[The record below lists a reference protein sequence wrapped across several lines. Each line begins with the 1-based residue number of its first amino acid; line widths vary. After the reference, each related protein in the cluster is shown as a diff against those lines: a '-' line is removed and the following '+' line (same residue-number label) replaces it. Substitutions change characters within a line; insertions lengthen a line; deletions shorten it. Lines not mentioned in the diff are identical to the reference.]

1 MAFVNEV
8 VSDEDI
14 AKYNLPFKPGD
25 GRYWTRDRER
35 DCYLW
40 GGIIENFARDYVPE
54 GRFWLYLQGT
64 CLDVSLNVK
73 ILTRG
78 SREKPSQIIWEEVA
92 HIQPSNLA
100 GVDEKDFLS
109 VLKEALLVFGRDGER
124 NQLMP
129 ESIVTF
135 QF

>member
-14 AKYNLPFKPGD
+14 VKYNLPFKPGA
-25 GRYWTRDRER
+25 GRYWTRDREQ

-54 GRFWLYLQGT
+54 GRFWFYLRGT

-73 ILTRG
+73 ILSRG
-78 SREKPSQIIWEEVA
+78 SRGKPSQIVWEEVS
-92 HIQPSNLA
+92 HIYPWNFV
-100 GVDEKDFLS
+100 GVDEKEFLS

-124 NQLMP
+124 GQLMP
-129 ESIVTF
+129 DSIVTF